1 MKVQWNPLMRCLAI
15 VGRAVMQL
23 GNILQVMSILHIF
36 ALMIFVGQILQSCWV
51 YAKNQLT
58 AFEN

>member
-1 MKVQWNPLMRCLAI
+1 VQWNPFMRCLAM

-36 ALMIFVGQILQSCWV
+36 ALMISAGQILQSCWV
-51 YAKNQLT
+51 YAKIS
-58 AFEN
+58 

>member
-1 MKVQWNPLMRCLAI
+1 VQWNPLMRCLAM

-23 GNILQVMSILHIF
+23 GNILQVMSTLHIF
-36 ALMIFVGQILQSCWV
+36 ALMISAGQIPQSCWV

-58 AFEN
+58 TFEN